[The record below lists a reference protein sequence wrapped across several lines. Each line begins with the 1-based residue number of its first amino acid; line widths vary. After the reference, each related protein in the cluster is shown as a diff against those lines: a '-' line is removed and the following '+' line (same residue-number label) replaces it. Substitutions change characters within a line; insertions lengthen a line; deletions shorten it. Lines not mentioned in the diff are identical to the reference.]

1 MRTQNENK
9 QTVQTAWSAE
19 KREWPRHDSLKL
31 CIWLVERTAQVSGP
45 ITEQSWVNP
54 ALLSSLH
61 WKLFLEGKLG
71 LHWLHSKQI
80 YLLRSSSAPLNV
92 NNHMGNFHGIQ
103 SLPNYSWRLPAE
115 NLIHFVS
122 SLSTRNER
130 KKKVNPNPNPPPP
143 LPHPGWNATRLQ
155 AIDGSSS
162 GLPKSLPDPIE
173 NPSRVK
179 ELWK

>member
-1 MRTQNENK
+1 MLKNQNPSKSNDQSEQRFMLSLANENSEWK
-9 QTVQTAWSAE
+9 QANCPNCL
-19 KREWPRHDSLKL
+19 KRGKTRMTEARFFEV
-31 CIWLVERTAQVSGP
+31 CIWLVERIAQVSGP

-61 WKLFLEGKLG
+61 WKLLLEGKLG

-130 KKKVNPNPNPPPP
+130 KKIV
-143 LPHPGWNATRLQ
+143 
-155 AIDGSSS
+155 S
-162 GLPKSLPDPIE
+162 
-173 NPSRVK
+173 
-179 ELWK
+179 

>member
-1 MRTQNENK
+1 MLKNQNPSNSNDQSEQRFMLSLANENSECLK
-9 QTVQTAWSAE
+9 CG

-31 CIWLVERTAQVSGP
+31 CIWLVERIAQVSGP

-130 KKKVNPNPNPPPP
+130 KKIV
-143 LPHPGWNATRLQ
+143 
-155 AIDGSSS
+155 S
-162 GLPKSLPDPIE
+162 
-173 NPSRVK
+173 
-179 ELWK
+179 

>member
-1 MRTQNENK
+1 MKTSKLSKLPE
-9 QTVQTAWSAE
+9 AE

-31 CIWLVERTAQVSGP
+31 CIWLVERIAQVSGP

-61 WKLFLEGKLG
+61 WKLLLEGKLG
-71 LHWLHSKQI
+71 LQWLHSKQI
-80 YLLRSSSAPLNV
+80 YLLRPSSAPLNV

-179 ELWK
+179 ELSK